1 MIATLERI
9 KAAGVT
15 LNRDKCKF
23 SVSVVNFL
31 GHVVDKEGIKANPEK
46 TKAIVQMKPPQNV
59 SELHRFMGMA
69 NQLGK
74 FLFHLSDITHPLR
87 GLLSSKTA
95 WLWGQEQENAFT
107 RVKEELAKPTVL
119 ALYHPASG
127 CETKISADS
136 SSYGLG
142 AVLLQRIDS
151 SWKPIVYASR
161 ALSETEKRYTQI
173 EKEALAAT

>member
-1 MIATLERI
+1 MIATLEQI

-31 GHVVDKEGIKANPEK
+31 GHVVDKEGIKVDPEK

-107 RVKEELAKPTVL
+107 RVKEKLAKPTVL
-119 ALYHPASG
+119 ALYHPG
-127 CETKISADS
+127 CETKISADA

-142 AVLLQRIDS
+142 AVLLQRVDS
-151 SWKPIVYASR
+151 TWKPIAYASR
-161 ALSETEKRYTQI
+161 ALSEAKKKYTQI